1 MAKSFMVFTTNLR
14 NPFPCKLKLSF
25 LFHLKKK
32 QSKKNPKFQFLNR
45 NLGFEILIFTF
56 QFETWNYENSIF
68 IWC

>member
-32 QSKKNPKFQFLNR
+32 AVKKKSQIPVFKPEF
-45 NLGFEILIFTF
+45 GI
-56 QFETWNYENSIF
+56 
-68 IWC
+68 

>member
-32 QSKKNPKFQFLNR
+32 AVKKKSQIPVLNR

-56 QFETWNYENSIF
+56 QFEIWNYENSIF